1 VPGYWANPEA
11 TAATMG
17 DGWMRSGDLAKIDA
31 GGYVTI
37 MDRIKD
43 MINRG
48 GEKIYCVEVED
59 VLCAHPAVLEAA
71 VVGVPDAVYGEAVK
85 ACVVPRAGVRV
96 DAADVRRFV
105 AERLAKF
112 KVPRE
117 IAVLEALPRNPNGK
131 VIKAHLK

>member
-1 VPGYWANPEA
+1 
-11 TAATMG
+11 MG

-37 MDRIKD
+37 MDRLKD

-59 VLCAHPAVLEAA
+59 VLCAHPAILESA
-71 VVGVPDAVYGEAVK
+71 VVGVPDPVYGEAVK
-85 ACVVPRAGVRV
+85 ACVVPRPGATV
-96 DAADVRRFV
+96 DPDDVRRFV
-105 AERLAKF
+105 TARLAKF

-117 IAVLEALPRNPNGK
+117 VAVLDALPRNPNGK
-131 VIKAHLK
+131 VVKSALR

>member
-1 VPGYWANPEA
+1 
-11 TAATMG
+11 MG
-17 DGWMRSGDLAKIDA
+17 DGWLRTGDLAKIDA
-31 GGYVTI
+31 DGYVTI

-71 VVGVPDAVYGEAVK
+71 VVGVPDAVYGEAVT
-85 ACVVPRAGVRV
+85 ACVVPRAGARV
-96 DAADVRRFV
+96 DPEDVRRWV
-105 AERLAKF
+105 TTRLAKF

-117 IAVLEALPRNPNGK
+117 IVVVEALPRNPNGK
-131 VIKAHLK
+131 VVKSELRAWISS

>member
-1 VPGYWANPEA
+1 
-11 TAATMG
+11 
-17 DGWMRSGDLAKIDA
+17 
-31 GGYVTI
+31 

-71 VVGVPDAVYGEAVK
+71 VVGVPDATYGEVVK
-85 ACVVPRAGVRV
+85 ACVVPRAGATI
-96 DAADVRRFV
+96 DPDDVRRWV
-105 AERLAKF
+105 AARLAKF

-117 IAVLEALPRNPNGK
+117 VAVLDALPRNPNGK
-131 VIKAHLK
+131 VIKGELR